1 VMKFIIGLLSVWMLC
16 CTLKGERFAIEGNSM
31 YPNICNGDLVYVQ
44 HKNFDAVKVNDV
56 VVFSATCNGDNMVV
70 CHRVVSRNYIF
81 LNTCGDNNMYKDN
94 FVVTKENFIGKIK
107 N

>member
-1 VMKFIIGLLSVWMLC
+1 MKFIVGLLSMWMLC

-44 HKNFDAVKVNDV
+44 HKNFDAVRVNDI
-56 VVFSATCNGDNMVV
+56 VVFSATYHGDSMVV
-70 CHRVVSRNYIF
+70 CHRVVARNYMF
-81 LNTCGDNNMYKDN
+81 LNTRGDNNLSEDS
-94 FVVTKENFIGKIK
+94 FVVTRENFIGKIK